1 MASSPITERPR
12 VEVHPLTEEERR
24 QAEDCRWARHDPAV
38 QAKYIGE
45 FIVPYRRQII
55 AHGTDIEAVLDE
67 AARITG
73 LKPEDLPVCGVDDPL
88 RDISF

>member
-1 MASSPITERPR
+1 MAASPLTERPR

-24 QAEDCRWARHDPAV
+24 EAEDARWVLHDPEI

-45 FIVPYRRQII
+45 FVVPYHRQII
-55 AHGTDIEAVLDE
+55 AHGTDIEAVLAE

-88 RDISF
+88 RDISY